1 MEICNNRLAEIEG
14 SYNRKC
20 GTETAK
26 KFWEEEL
33 VKRKMFYEALKLQM
47 EETFKEI

>member
-1 MEICNNRLAEIEG
+1 MKE
-14 SYNRKC
+14 KK
-20 GTETAK
+20 AK

-33 VKRKMFYEALKLQM
+33 VKRREFYESLKRQM